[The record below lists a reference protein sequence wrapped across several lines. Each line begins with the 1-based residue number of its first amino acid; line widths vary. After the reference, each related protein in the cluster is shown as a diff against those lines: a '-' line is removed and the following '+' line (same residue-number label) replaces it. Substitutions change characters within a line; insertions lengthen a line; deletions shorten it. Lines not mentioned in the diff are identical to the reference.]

1 MQKLIL
7 TCLILL
13 AFVLSACTSRVDGR
27 GQLPMSTTVNKDQ
40 AAVGKPITVT
50 VTGGFVNIAAANS
63 PDLVLSGYVLGAC
76 IGRDK
81 PDEDL
86 GGLCLDEEPPL
97 PSYIELGDGSSYQKV
112 FGKQVIESGETFIL
126 KHTFTFTSTRPG
138 EIIII
143 PMNDILEENTP
154 RGADNYGASAHVT
167 FE

>member
-1 MQKLIL
+1 MPMGTI
-7 TCLILL
+7 
-13 AFVLSACTSRVDGR
+13 VD
-27 GQLPMSTTVNKDQ
+27 KAQ
-40 AAVGKPITVT
+40 AAVGELVTVT

-63 PDLVLSGYVLGAC
+63 PDFVIPGYVLGAC

-81 PDEDL
+81 PSEDL

-112 FGKQVIESGETFIL
+112 FGKQVIESGETLIL

-143 PMNDILEENTP
+143 PMNDTLEENFP
-154 RGADNYGASAHVT
+154 RGADNYGENARVT